1 MSSPFNTMNSS
12 VPVNTQ
18 TPLDVDIEDSSFSYD
33 GYQVVRG
40 EFFAHL
46 FEPSVTLNN
55 DKVSVNAACIRRLP
69 QTDYVQLLVNP
80 KEKKMVIKECDEDA
94 KDALRWCRI
103 NKKNQKKVPRIIKSK
118 IFSGMIYELM
128 GWNPEYKYKLQGNL
142 IRYEGEILVV
152 FNMNE
157 TEIYTPITKDADGN
171 KSKSIP
177 YYPEDWKNSFG
188 LSIKEHSQ
196 STVVNLI
203 EGYQRLEY
211 QITSRK
217 KSKKPDVVNPKQTSI
232 FDLSGGINGDK

>member
-1 MSSPFNTMNSS
+1 MGDEIRLN
-12 VPVNTQ
+12 VD
-18 TPLDVDIEDSSFSYD
+18 DVTYEDEDIEDVDEFEFD
-33 GYQVVRG
+33 GYQVVRR
-40 EFFAHL
+40 EFYAHL
-46 FEPSVTLNN
+46 RDPSVSY
-55 DKVSVNAACIRRLP
+55 KVDSVQFNAACINKLSSL
-69 QTDYVQLLVNP
+69 YVQLLVNP

-103 NKKNQKKVPRIIKSK
+103 NKKTQKKVPRIIKSK

-152 FNMNE
+152 FNMSE

-171 KSKSIP
+171 KVKSIP

-217 KSKKPDVVNPKQTSI
+217 KTKKADSAPKQTSI
-232 FDLSGGINGDK
+232 FDLSGGGINGDK